1 MITPNSTLQTP
12 NWNKESEVAEQ
23 ERTVKYKSKKFAVRI
38 VNLYKYL
45 CDEKK
50 EYVLSKQVLRSGTSI
65 GANIAESECAISEKD
80 FLSKIYIAL
89 KECAETIY
97 WLDLLAETDFL
108 TGDEYKSIYADCE
121 EIRKMLS
128 STTKTMN
135 SKLHSAH
142 SKLPKGGTTE
152 GEI

>member
-1 MITPNSTLQTP
+1 M
-12 NWNKESEVAEQ
+12 EQ

>member
-1 MITPNSTLQTP
+1 M
-12 NWNKESEVAEQ
+12 EQ
-23 ERTVKYKSKKFAVRI
+23 EKTVKFKSKKFAVRV

-50 EYVLSKQVLRSGTSI
+50 EFVLSKQILRSGTSI

-89 KECAETIY
+89 KECVETIY
-97 WLDLLAETDFL
+97 WLDLLFDTDYL
-108 TGDEYKSIYADCE
+108 SKEQYDSVKADCE

-128 STTKTMN
+128 STTKTLN
-135 SKLHSAH
+135 SKLHSPN

-152 GEI
+152 GEA